1 MTDSLMTG
9 QDKASASRDGRRE
22 AFDAED
28 DAEAAWSL
36 QDLRILHELRKPV
49 AVVVSGVY
57 EDPHR
62 YGICCVIRRDTD
74 ALIVRKV
81 SSHDGFAERRSPGG
95 LQDYARALFQNRA
108 CRKEFGLPRLQAEAA
123 EMYKAY
129 PEDKK
134 QGRRAWVLKCF
145 QVNVPQAQAH
155 TCRQ

>member
-1 MTDSLMTG
+1 MTG
-9 QDKASASRDGRRE
+9 QDKASASRDGRCE
-22 AFDAED
+22 ADDAED
-28 DAEAAWSL
+28 DTEAVWSL

-62 YGICCVIRRDTD
+62 YGICCVIRRKTD
-74 ALIVRKV
+74 AMILSNV
-81 SSHDGFAERRSPGG
+81 SSHECCTDSRSPGG

-108 CRKEFGLPRLQAEAA
+108 CRKEFGLPRLQAESA

-134 QGRRAWVLKCF
+134 QGRRAWLLKCF
-145 QVNVPQAQAH
+145 QVNVQPSQAH
-155 TCRQ
+155 PCRQ